1 MEKKTSPRIVLNYQE
16 YKLLLKKAE
25 LYDQHVNEKKPQ
37 EGGSIAQIVATQAF
51 NEGLLKPSPSDS
63 SKIINNLRKYRN

>member
-1 MEKKTSPRIVLNYQE
+1 MDKKTSPRVVLNYQE

-37 EGGSIAQIVATQAF
+37 DGGSIAQIVAHQAF
-51 NEGLLKPSPSDS
+51 NEGLLKPITSDS
-63 SKIINNLRKYRN
+63 RKNNS